1 MSDVVLG
8 VLALAVGTLFALRGY
23 LTMRLVIPVW
33 GAFAGF
39 AVGAGVVGAIT
50 GDGLLG
56 GLVSWLGGVAVG
68 LLFAVLAYAYYEIS
82 VVIALGAIGFALG
95 SSLMVALDV
104 SWSWAILLGGV
115 AVGTL
120 LAFVAIA
127 ADLPM
132 VLLTVLTATAGA
144 TAAVAGLML
153 LVGAIDTSDLESVSV
168 VDRIQSEPGWWLLYA
183 AIAVVGVIAQVRAL
197 GSLRGTLRE
206 QWAADGGRQLSTS
219 S

>member
-8 VLALAVGTLFALRGY
+8 LLALTVGALLALRGY

-39 AVGAGVVGAIT
+39 AVGAGVVGALT

-56 GLVSWLGGVAVG
+56 SLVSWLGGLAVA
-68 LLFAVLAYAYYEIS
+68 LLFAVLAYAYYELS
-82 VVIALGAIGFALG
+82 VVIALGAVGFAIG

-104 SWSWAILLGGV
+104 SWSWAILLGGL
-115 AVGTL
+115 AMGTL

-144 TAAVAGLML
+144 AAAVAGAML
-153 LVGAIDTSDLESVSV
+153 LVGTLDTDDLESVSV
-168 VDRIQSEPGWWLLYA
+168 VDRIQSEPGWWLVYVV
-183 AIAVVGVIAQVRAL
+183 IAVVGVVAQVRAL
-197 GSLRGTLRE
+197 DSLRGTLRE
-206 QWAADGGRQLSTS
+206 RWEADGGRQLSS
-219 S
+219 PG